1 MPFARKTS
9 IFPHSIEWFYI
20 PLRDIMTDYTTFDWS
35 KLDAQLNAIAGR
47 GHHAIFR
54 VYVDYPKRATGIPQ
68 FLLDAGLA
76 TYSYSE
82 SNNLLSETPSVSP
95 DYRDQRLI
103 KAFANF
109 ISALGARY
117 DGDSRIGFI
126 TAGLYGFWGE
136 WHVLDHP
143 KAGEPVGWTMLQ
155 SDKDLLLNTYK
166 QAFKRTQILLRYPNI
181 TTDAQL
187 KTAFGYHDDS
197 FAYRTLGPVSWEFWP
212 QMISAALTDQ
222 WKKFAIGGE
231 IRPEIQ
237 STVWDTWPNTVGQD
251 VTTAIQTTHVSWLSS
266 GTFDT
271 PLTGTRYDNALR
283 AHKMLGYELNVPA
296 AAWVPQSDG
305 KLHVTVKMENR
316 GVAPFYYNW
325 PVVLQFANASGALI
339 GAPLSTDWKL
349 STVLPGTTQTFQT
362 VLPAVPANAKELLLR
377 VSTPLANGNPL
388 RFANAA
394 QDRTVNTWLSL
405 TE

>member
-1 MPFARKTS
+1 
-9 IFPHSIEWFYI
+9 
-20 PLRDIMTDYTTFDWS
+20 MTDYTTFDWS

-54 VYVDYPKRATGIPQ
+54 VYVDYPKRATGIP

-109 ISALGARY
+109 ISAMGARY

-222 WKKFAIGGE
+222 WKKFAINRLGHMAKH
-231 IRPEIQ
+231 R
-237 STVWDTWPNTVGQD
+237 W
-251 VTTAIQTTHVSWLSS
+251 A
-266 GTFDT
+266 
-271 PLTGTRYDNALR
+271 RCDNR
-283 AHKMLGYELNVPA
+283 HSDHPREL
-296 AAWVPQSDG
+296 
-305 KLHVTVKMENR
+305 
-316 GVAPFYYNW
+316 
-325 PVVLQFANASGALI
+325 
-339 GAPLSTDWKL
+339 
-349 STVLPGTTQTFQT
+349 
-362 VLPAVPANAKELLLR
+362 
-377 VSTPLANGNPL
+377 
-388 RFANAA
+388 A
-394 QDRTVNTWLSL
+394 QQRHI
-405 TE
+405 